1 MSVMRQPISSSR
13 ALASTSRAAG
23 FTLIE
28 LLVVIAIIA
37 ILAGMLLPALSK
49 AKAKGQGIACINDN
63 KQLML
68 AWRMYVEDNRDTLP
82 YAYVDDTPSNPKYPA
97 AWVHGILDYSPANTA
112 NWDVTNTLA
121 KGAIWSYTGNSPA
134 IYKCPA
140 DVVQIK
146 PSTGPYKGQS
156 IARARSMS
164 MNSWMGLNAGQTDSS
179 ALWFGD
185 ATFRY
190 YLKMSDLI
198 DPGPSMT
205 WVLVDEHPDSI
216 NDGFFCVDMRG
227 YPDPKQAKLPDF
239 PASYH
244 GGACG
249 FSFAD
254 GHAEIK
260 RWRDKRTMP
269 PVKKVTVS
277 TVPQADNQDVIWL
290 WQHTTSKR

>member
-1 MSVMRQPISSSR
+1 MLTLIRPFRPRVPARR
-13 ALASTSRAAG
+13 RGG

-49 AKAKGQGIACINDN
+49 AKAKGQGIGCMNNN

-82 YAYVDDTPSNPKYPA
+82 FAYVDDTPSLKNYPA
-97 AWVHGILDYSPANTA
+97 AWVHGILDYTPANTA
-112 NWDVTNTLA
+112 NWDVTNTIA
-121 KGAIWSYTGNSPA
+121 KGAIWPYTGNSAA

-140 DVVQIK
+140 DVIQIK
-146 PSTGPYKGQS
+146 PSSGPYKGQS

-164 MNSWMGLNAGQTDSS
+164 MDSWLAMNEGDWSRT
-179 ALWFGD
+179 WFGD
-185 ATFRY
+185 QTFRAY
-190 YLKMSDLI
+190 FKMSDMI
-198 DPGPSMT
+198 EPGPSMT

-244 GGACG
+244 NGACG

-260 RWRDKRTMP
+260 KWRDSRTMP
-269 PVKKVTVS
+269 PVKKVTVT
-277 TVPQADNQDVIWL
+277 TVNQANNQDVVWF
-290 WQHTTSKR
+290 WQHTTTKR